1 LSDDQRS
8 LLEPLLAKS
17 ENTQPEA
24 GPDELPELLRDGG
37 WPIAVSSRAPIVAS
51 KVILPERTAGL
62 VWKEGEQK
70 TVLATRRIRP
80 VPEADRKFAEAIA
93 RFEKKPCELKIETL
107 LRASDELFINYWNA
121 NSDVV
126 SPYVLVFDN
135 GWRSQVFGFRAE
147 DLKYL
152 LARYN
157 LAVLPGILNLASKKP
172 GLVMKALANVD
183 APACAPLAAKA
194 MSGPT
199 SRVARRWML
208 AHPETAIHGLIAP
221 AVGKQGKERD
231 AAEAALR
238 FLVTRGHREPIEHLA
253 ATLGKDAAASITEI
267 LSVDPRSDYMPK
279 KFPAMPNFWEAGLH
293 PRPLLK
299 DSSKALPHSAINTL
313 ARMMSI
319 STYDNRTP
327 ALDDVIET
335 CDPVSLAD
343 FAWSVF
349 DEWRAKG
356 DSDSNWMFQS
366 LAYLGDDRCAKK
378 LTPIIRD
385 WPASNGQAK
394 ALMGLEIL
402 AAIGTDTALA
412 QIQAI
417 ARKNKYKP
425 IVARADEMLA
435 AIAEAR
441 ELTAE
446 QFEDRLV
453 PTLGLD
459 TNGALVLDYGKRQ
472 FFGGVDETLKPRL
485 SDETG
490 AAIKELPKPGKD
502 DDKAMAK
509 LASEQWAEFKADL
522 KPVTSIQL
530 LRLENAM
537 IGSRRWSGDEFLRLV
552 AGHPLLLKS
561 VRSLVWGVFNEKGK
575 LVRTF
580 RILPDGSY
588 QDVKGNPTEVQA
600 TALVGIPHPLSLGEE
615 TSAWKQ
621 VFADS
626 RQGQAFAQLVRKTY
640 RRSEDVEMDYFGLQ
654 GAVVHAKSLKGL
666 KSMGWE
672 MSLAGIADLIDHYYR
687 SFPGGDVELHV
698 EPGVSIRDF
707 GNTAEEQT
715 LEITVP
721 KKLDDIEFSELMRE
735 LHTLKK

>member
-1 LSDDQRS
+1 
-8 LLEPLLAKS
+8 
-17 ENTQPEA
+17 
-24 GPDELPELLRDGG
+24 LLRNGG
-37 WPIAVSSRAPIVAS
+37 
-51 KVILPERTAGL
+51 
-62 VWKEGEQK
+62 
-70 TVLATRRIRP
+70 
-80 VPEADRKFAEAIA
+80 
-93 RFEKKPCELKIETL
+93 
-107 LRASDELFINYWNA
+107 
-121 NSDVV
+121 
-126 SPYVLVFDN
+126 
-135 GWRSQVFGFRAE
+135 
-147 DLKYL
+147 
-152 LARYN
+152 
-157 LAVLPGILNLASKKP
+157 
-172 GLVMKALANVD
+172 
-183 APACAPLAAKA
+183 
-194 MSGPT
+194 
-199 SRVARRWML
+199 
-208 AHPETAIHGLIAP
+208 
-221 AVGKQGKERD
+221 
-231 AAEAALR
+231 
-238 FLVTRGHREPIEHLA
+238 
-253 ATLGKDAAASITEI
+253 
-267 LSVDPRSDYMPK
+267 
-279 KFPAMPNFWEAGLH
+279 
-293 PRPLLK
+293 
-299 DSSKALPHSAINTL
+299 KALPLSAIETL

-319 STYDNRTP
+319 STYDARTP
-327 ALDDVIET
+327 ALDEAIDAFE
-335 CDPVSLAD
+335 PVSLAD
-343 FAWSVF
+343 FSWSVF

-552 AGHPLLLKS
+552 AGHPMLLKP
-561 VRSLVWGVFNEKGK
+561 VRSLVWGVFNEKDK

-698 EPGVSIRDF
+698 EPGVSIGDF